1 MSVQMG
7 KLSMSHTPVTAQ
19 GNAQSY
25 NSLFFAGS
33 GYSMSGSN
41 TKLEVCGSSPAL
53 APRSPAAH
61 LALALVAGCFHR
73 EAIHLANLAKD

>member
-1 MSVQMG
+1 MG
-7 KLSMSHTPVTAQ
+7 KLSMLHTSAAAQ
-19 GNAQSY
+19 GNVQSY
-25 NSLFFAGS
+25 NSLCFAGS
-33 GYSMSGSN
+33 GYSTSGSN
-41 TKLEVCGSSPAL
+41 TKLEVSGSFPAL